1 MCILYIYMIYNIF
14 SKKSKSKSKLKFMSK
29 RPKKKKK
36 KLQKT
41 HSSTVYK
48 CGLRRM
54 QQIGVLLM
62 FLRIKF
68 TSTSSPN
75 SSFGP
80 LLNSFSNKV
89 R

>member
-1 MCILYIYMIYNIF
+1 MCILYIYNIYNFF
-14 SKKSKSKSKLKFMSK
+14 SKKSKSKLKFMSK
-29 RPKKKKK
+29 RPKKK